1 MLAEAVGLT
10 TSEFKDWLTIDNETE
25 NVELFDGTSVS
36 VQNLSSNDALLA
48 SERFSVPNVVYM
60 AWLGDGDALGQ
71 SVMKWGQNV
80 IDLGNLGFNVQQFD
94 NDFYDTDN
102 SVGAKTAF
110 LSNMWSFSGN
120 KWLHGAYFMGHG
132 SIKTL
137 GTKNST
143 LYNNGPTWFVY
154 YRNRDYR
161 DADSSIIAEDTNVTT
176 VKIP

>member
-10 TSEFKDWLTIDNETE
+10 TNEFKDWLTIDNETE

-36 VQNLSSNDALLA
+36 VQILSSNDALLA

-80 IDLGNLGFNVQQFD
+80 IDLRNLGFNVQQFD

-102 SVGAKTAF
+102 WVGAKTAF
-110 LSNMWSFSGN
+110 RAICGVF
-120 KWLHGAYFMGHG
+120 
-132 SIKTL
+132 L
-137 GTKNST
+137 GI
-143 LYNNGPTWFVY
+143 NGFTALISWDMVLQRP
-154 YRNRDYR
+154 
-161 DADSSIIAEDTNVTT
+161 
-176 VKIP
+176 

>member
-71 SVMKWGQNV
+71 G
-80 IDLGNLGFNVQQFD
+80 
-94 NDFYDTDN
+94 
-102 SVGAKTAF
+102 
-110 LSNMWSFSGN
+110 
-120 KWLHGAYFMGHG
+120 
-132 SIKTL
+132 
-137 GTKNST
+137 
-143 LYNNGPTWFVY
+143 
-154 YRNRDYR
+154 
-161 DADSSIIAEDTNVTT
+161 
-176 VKIP
+176 